1 MHSKYSICSILALA
15 AAFASTPIPI
25 GAQRVAKGPPPPP
38 QQGAQS
44 SLPQPPPTRD
54 YSKESDVQRTVL
66 GAYRLTYTLTEM
78 DGTKRL
84 GSQHDAIVLDADAPP
99 ARVDLHSNL
108 SVPYGQ
114 SANQYPSMV
123 TERIG
128 VVIVAHLRKYA
139 NGMELTTQIEQMDLA
154 HSAMDTQ
161 TRYIAPP
168 ITRESRLSST
178 ALLSENKPVI
188 LGQLDTPGSTHSL
201 QIQVELTRLH

>member
-99 ARVDLHSNL
+99 AHLDIQSNL
-108 SVPYGQ
+108 TVRFGSPTSPGER
-114 SANQYPSMV
+114 P
-123 TERIG
+123 ERIG
-128 VVIVAHLRKYA
+128 VSILARLRKYA
-139 NGMELTTQIEQMDLA
+139 NGVELTTEIVQTSLA
-154 HSAMDTQ
+154 KGEDNMHVT
-161 TRYIAPP
+161 PP
-168 ITRESRLSST
+168 TTRESRLSST
-178 ALLSENKPVI
+178 ALLSENKPII
-188 LGQLDTPGSTHSL
+188 LGQLDTPRNTHSL
-201 QIQVELTRLH
+201 QIQVELTRVR